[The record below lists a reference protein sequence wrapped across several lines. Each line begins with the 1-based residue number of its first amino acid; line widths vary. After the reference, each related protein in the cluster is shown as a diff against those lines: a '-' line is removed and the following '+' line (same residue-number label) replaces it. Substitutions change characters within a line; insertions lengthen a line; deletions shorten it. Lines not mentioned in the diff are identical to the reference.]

1 MFADLLEIVL
11 VPCPYILLLDGG
23 PTMNVVGIEVQKS
36 NGTDQRK
43 KEDE

>member
-11 VPCPYILLLDGG
+11 VPCPYILFDGG
-23 PTMNVVGIEVQKS
+23 LTMNVGIEVQKS